1 MAEALGF
8 GCLQVQVDPLS
19 CAGRY
24 GRHRMEREHQ
34 IDIRNTASFRHVYD
48 SEQPD
53 MRRLYEQ
60 AKIDQWN
67 AATDIDWEQPLESDG
82 GLIADDL
89 VDIHGTQ
96 FWDRLSD
103 PERVELNRCVSRW
116 RISTLMAGEHGAMLV
131 CSQLVENVQGQD
143 EKLFQATQVAD
154 EARHN
159 EVLHRYVALRLD
171 GETYPLAGNVREI
184 FDTLLGT
191 SAWYL
196 KTIGLQLVAETFA
209 VSLFRMLAESSKD
222 AILRQV
228 CRRIL
233 QDEARHMGFGMLS
246 LPAVVEE
253 ASEAERCEM
262 EDFAVWALSRTL
274 TGIFPLPAYEEMGFD
289 KADIDEIKKL
299 RRERAAG
306 GDETAFRKL
315 FRRDLHT
322 ALVRNLTRI
331 GLLTERVAPQMES
344 LGISL
349 APAS

>member
-1 MAEALGF
+1 
-8 GCLQVQVDPLS
+8 
-19 CAGRY
+19 
-24 GRHRMEREHQ
+24 METGHS
-34 IDIRNTASFRHVYD
+34 IDIRNTAYFRHVYD
-48 SEQPD
+48 GEHAD

-67 AATDIDWEQPLESDG
+67 AATDIDWDKPLDGDG

-89 VDIHGTQ
+89 VDIHGSE
-96 FWDRLSD
+96 FWDRLSAAQ
-103 PERVELNRCVSRW
+103 RVELNRRVAQW
-116 RISTLMAGEHGAMLV
+116 RISTLMHGEHGAMLV

-143 EKLFQATQVAD
+143 AKLFQATQVVD

-159 EVLHRYVALRLD
+159 EVLHRYVTLRLE
-171 GETYPLAGNVREI
+171 GETYPIAGNVQEI

-191 SAWYL
+191 GSWYL

-222 AILRQV
+222 EVLRQV

-246 LPAVVEE
+246 LPAVVAE
-253 ASEAERCEM
+253 ASAAERQEM
-262 EDFAVWALSRTL
+262 EDFAVWALNRTL
-274 TGIFPLPAYEEMGFD
+274 RGIFPLAAYEEMGFSR
-289 KADIDEIKKL
+289 ADIETIRRY

-306 GDETAFRKL
+306 GEETAFRKF
-315 FRRDLHT
+315 FRRDLHQG
-322 ALVRNLTRI
+322 LVRNLTKVGVLTPRI
-331 GLLTERVAPQMES
+331 APDLEA

-349 APAS
+349 QAA

>member
-1 MAEALGF
+1 MLAILIREA
-8 GCLQVQVDPLS
+8 P
-19 CAGRY
+19 
-24 GRHRMEREHQ
+24 MERVHQ
-34 IDIRNTASFRHVYD
+34 IDIRNTAHFRQAYD

-53 MRRLYEQ
+53 MLRLYEQ

-67 AATDIDWEQPLESDG
+67 AATDIDWNQPLEGDG

-89 VDIHGTQ
+89 VDIYCTR
-96 FWDRLSD
+96 FWDRLS
-103 PERVELNRCVSRW
+103 EAQQVELNRCVARW
-116 RISTLMAGEHGAMLV
+116 RLSILMAGEHGAMLV

-143 EKLFQATQVAD
+143 EKLFQATQVVD

-159 EVLHRYVALRLD
+159 EGLHRYMALRLD

-246 LPAVVEE
+246 LPAVVAE
-253 ASEAERCEM
+253 ASSAERREM
-262 EDFAVWALSRTL
+262 EDFAVWALNRTL
-274 TGIFPLPAYEEMGFD
+274 RGLFPLAAFEEMGFG
-289 KADIDEIKKL
+289 KADIETIRQY

-306 GDETAFRKL
+306 GEETAFRKF
-315 FRRDLHT
+315 FRRDLHQG
-322 ALVRNLTRI
+322 LVRNLSKVGVLSKHI
-331 GLLTERVAPQMES
+331 APDLEA

-349 APAS
+349 AAA

>member
-1 MAEALGF
+1 
-8 GCLQVQVDPLS
+8 
-19 CAGRY
+19 
-24 GRHRMEREHQ
+24 MEREHR
-34 IDIRNTASFRHVYD
+34 IDIRNTANFLHVYD

-67 AATDIDWEQPLESDG
+67 AATDIDWDTPLDSDG

-89 VDIHGTQ
+89 VDIHGTR
-96 FWDRLSD
+96 FWDRLSEA
-103 PERVELNRCVSRW
+103 ERVELNRCVSRW

-131 CSQLVENVQGQD
+131 CSQLVENVVGQD
-143 EKLFQATQVAD
+143 EKLFQATQVVD

-159 EVLHRYVALRLD
+159 EVLQRYVALRLD

-246 LPAVVEE
+246 LPAVVDG
-253 ASEAERCEM
+253 ATEAERREM
-262 EDFAVWALSRTL
+262 EDFAVWALNRTL
-274 TGIFPLPAYEEMGFD
+274 RGIFPLSAYEEMGFSRS
-289 KADIDEIKKL
+289 DIDEIKKL

-322 ALVRNLTRI
+322 SLVRNLQRI
-331 GLLTERVAPQMES
+331 GLLTARVAPSLEA

-349 APAS
+349 AVAA